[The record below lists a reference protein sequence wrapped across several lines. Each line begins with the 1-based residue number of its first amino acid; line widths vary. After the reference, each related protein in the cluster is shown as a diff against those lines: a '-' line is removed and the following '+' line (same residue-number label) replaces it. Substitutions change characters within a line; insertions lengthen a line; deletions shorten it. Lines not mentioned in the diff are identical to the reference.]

1 MRHASVS
8 RRLLIHMQIL
18 AVGRRRT
25 LVADMIGDGRAT
37 DEARAEEMFNVRSGR
52 AKAPE
57 GAGSFTEPFVSAVLR
72 ASHNRRFCITS
83 KGYTVL
89 APAEAVQ
96 GDLVCVLLGGQTPF
110 ILRPT
115 RGNFHL
121 VGACYVHGIMFGGA
135 MEELRAGKYEMQDF
149 VTE

>member
-1 MRHASVS
+1 
-8 RRLLIHMQIL
+8 
-18 AVGRRRT
+18 
-25 LVADMIGDGRAT
+25 
-37 DEARAEEMFNVRSGR
+37 MFNVRSGR

-72 ASHNRRFCITS
+72 ASHNCRFCITS
-83 KGYTVL
+83 KGYMVL
-89 APAEAVQ
+89 PPAEAVQ
-96 GDLVCVLLGGQTPF
+96 GDLNRVLPGGQTPF

-115 RGNFHL
+115 SGNFHL